1 VFEMNITPLKETTRE
16 KVERVF
22 QEYKLVLETQMHFND
37 MLMKYRSLAFTVIP
51 ALGGLAVFIL
61 EKITN
66 IGIAF
71 GFALLLFAVWIGV
84 FLVDFCYYFRM
95 LLGAVK
101 RSEELEE
108 EIKEMGFSPSFLG
121 LTGHIN
127 KTMPAWAAKLVVLL
141 FYLVPFLVG
150 IGVLVYFRCIA

>member
-1 VFEMNITPLKETTRE
+1 MFEMNITPLKETTRE

-84 FLVDFCYYFRM
+84 FLVDYFYSIRHFTPKTVNTFCTEGPR
-95 LLGAVK
+95 L
-101 RSEELEE
+101 RS
-108 EIKEMGFSPSFLG
+108 
-121 LTGHIN
+121 
-127 KTMPAWAAKLVVLL
+127 
-141 FYLVPFLVG
+141 YL
-150 IGVLVYFRCIA
+150 